1 MEYSD
6 SDYNNVIKYIT
17 ILKDENISLKKQNKE
32 LIEKPKL
39 KQDLKIWGIVNA
51 ALFVGYAPNT
61 FRKILKSTNRLKLN
75 IDYLSDSKNHYLFSK
90 LALEELKKEKSENKQ
105 RTNKRREAI

>member
-1 MEYSD
+1 MKYED
-6 SDYNNVIKYIT
+6 DDFNDVIKYIT

-75 IDYLSDSKNHYLFSK
+75 IDYLSDGTHHYLFSK
-90 LALEELKKEKSENKQ
+90 SSLEELRKGKK
-105 RTNKRREAI
+105 